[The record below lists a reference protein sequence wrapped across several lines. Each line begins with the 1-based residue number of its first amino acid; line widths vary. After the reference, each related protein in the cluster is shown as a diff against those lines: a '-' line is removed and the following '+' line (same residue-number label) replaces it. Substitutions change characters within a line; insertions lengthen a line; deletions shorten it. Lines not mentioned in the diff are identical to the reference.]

1 MQRED
6 SRAGL
11 HSSTAEGRRRAG
23 AEDTQLLGAQFH
35 RLQTGVLPALMQRHA
50 RVSHLSQPWCSGC
63 TGEVLGQGKAE
74 PQPHQHCRDGRA
86 REKARQG
93 CGDPAWQL

>member
-86 REKARQG
+86 REEARQG
-93 CGDPAWQL
+93 CGDPTWQI